1 MGQHPAD
8 EALSSGSLYHHEGEP
23 EYLRRRAQSTVRSRR
38 SMRSMAR
45 TPLVPSAAVLL
56 ESLEAI
62 DLSEI
67 TGGLSF
73 EATVSAPDTRH
84 A

>member
-1 MGQHPAD
+1 MKVNPSTYVD
-8 EALSSGSLYHHEGEP
+8 ALKT
-23 EYLRRRAQSTVRSRR
+23 TVRSRG

-45 TPLVPSAAVLL
+45 TPLIRSAAVLL